1 VLPHNATFPNKRC
14 EGFNIVP
21 YSAVDETDRF
31 LENHPTFTTSADN
44 AVELLED
51 LRKDYQELCDSYDE
65 MEVSRNAFKDK
76 LERAATPSE
85 ALSHAS
91 AQIAELVAF
100 VKRLNAERKISDF
113 ELREAIAIS
122 KRIAP
127 HSAAP
132 ADGASE

>member
-1 VLPHNATFPNKRC
+1 MS
-14 EGFNIVP
+14 

-31 LENHPTFTTSADN
+31 LENHPLFTTSADN

-65 MEVSRNAFKDK
+65 MEASRNAFKGK
-76 LERAATPSE
+76 LERAATPNE

-127 HSAAP
+127 HSAVP
-132 ADGASE
+132 AEDPDHA